1 VTFECSSD
9 VSNSLLQWYDSLCV
23 TTSQNTSQCRN
34 DLIYDDYD
42 LANLTARFSVT
53 SLSSSERVTRDLNI
67 NPTQLTDA
75 GVYLCAELRLHVAD
89 ITDSDSAQLVVLGN
103 INI

>member
-1 VTFECSSD
+1 MTFECSSD

-75 GVYLCAELRLHVAD
+75 GVYLCAELQDVAG